1 MPGSSTRP
9 VWSPLVGYALGVAFV
24 AAALTISLL
33 LGPILPF
40 SLFLGAV
47 MLSCWFGGTRVG
59 VFALLL
65 SIAALTLVLDRPPFL
80 FWTDADYPTRIV
92 TFSISGMLLLGAVA
106 ARHRAERKLIT
117 ANEELKRWA
126 ALKLVR
132 TKRRA
137 RARMLQARFQ
147 ARLEERTRLAREIHD
162 TLLQGFTG
170 VSLQLLATMGRTDV
184 APECRTA
191 LREVLV
197 LAQKTLADARQAV
210 WDMRPPALEGEDFVV
225 SLRAA
230 LDRTLADTE
239 LALDYVVQGAPR
251 ALEREVETVVFR
263 VAQEAVTNVVK
274 HGAAHTVRVRVSFR
288 RRSVRLVVADDG
300 RGFVVDPA
308 LHAYAGRWGLL
319 GMRERASQIHASLSI
334 KSVPGEG
341 TKIVLRVPTRPGTV
355 LPDQGIAADIG
366 TDVV

>member
-24 AAALTISLL
+24 AAALAISML

-47 MLSCWFGGTRVG
+47 MLSCWFGGTLVG

-65 SIAALTLVLDRPPFL
+65 SIAALTLLLDRPPFL
-80 FWTDADYPTRIV
+80 FWTDADYPTRII

-106 ARHRAERKLIT
+106 ARHRAERNLIA

-137 RARMLQARFQ
+137 RARVLQARFQ

-184 APECRTA
+184 APACRTA

-239 LALDYVVQGAPR
+239 LALDYVVQGVPR
-251 ALEREVETVVFR
+251 PLEREVETVGFR
-263 VAQEAVTNVVK
+263 VAQEAVTNVGK
-274 HGAAHTVRVRVSFR
+274 HGAAYTVRVGLSFR
-288 RRSVRLVVADDG
+288 RRSVRFVVADDG

-319 GMRERASQIHASLSI
+319 GMRERASQVHASLSI

-341 TKIVLRVPTRPGTV
+341 TKVVLRVPTRPATL
-355 LPDQGIAADIG
+355 LPDQGIAADISTG
-366 TDVV
+366 VV